1 MMSFLKKF
9 TPQNF
14 RKGILI
20 IEKLLILLVTSAAY
34 LGMLE
39 LFYSAVC
46 TDFSKILIL
55 VLLYL
60 VIFVLL
66 FSAYGCWKIG
76 ILRLKELIF
85 SFLLLFG
92 LNTMLKYVGII
103 IPINY
108 INLMVT
114 YFLGAFGII
123 SLIIIKFFV
132 I

>member
-1 MMSFLKKF
+1 MNNLIKVLKK
-9 TPQNF
+9 
-14 RKGILI
+14 
-20 IEKLLILLVTSAAY
+20 
-34 LGMLE
+34 
-39 LFYSAVC
+39 
-46 TDFSKILIL
+46 
-55 VLLYL
+55 
-60 VIFVLL
+60 
-66 FSAYGCWKIG
+66 
-76 ILRLKELIF
+76 LIF

-92 LNTMLKYVGII
+92 LNTMLKYIGII